1 MAGFSSL
8 GIGSGLNVDSIITQT
23 MKLERRPLDLLQA
36 KINGTSSQ
44 ISSYGQIKSAM
55 SALYDAAKGL
65 TDLDTWRGKQFTTG
79 DKSFVTGTATSA
91 ATAASF
97 SLEVTRLA
105 KAQSLASG
113 NFASGA
119 AMGADGQITL
129 QKGRW
134 DAAGTGFTAG
144 SSGAVNI
151 AISATDTLADVAA
164 KITQSG
170 AGITAVVVKG
180 AQGDRL
186 LVRSTE
192 TGEENGFSMS
202 ASGGGSLDGLNG
214 QSMTLTKA
222 VDAEFVINGMT
233 VASASNTVKDVVP
246 GVTLNLLKTTPE
258 GAPVDISIGS
268 DKEAIKGKI
277 KSFQEAFNKLNS
289 LLRNLTSYDKDSKSS
304 QPLQGDSTVRSL
316 QSAMNSLMQQPGL
329 NGATLA
335 SLGLEMKLDSSFK
348 NPTLS
353 LNESKLDAA
362 LNDLPKLEQLLTGD
376 GTTEGLITRI
386 RDFAFAANGI
396 NGDIT
401 TRTKGLEAL
410 KKSNEGAVESMEL
423 RLLQRE
429 QNLLK
434 QYQALDAKMA
444 GMSSLGS
451 FLNAQIGQWNKG

>member
-36 KINGTSSQ
+36 KINGTSTQ

-65 TDLDTWRGKQFTTG
+65 TDLDTWRSKQFTTG
-79 DKSFVTGTATSA
+79 DKSFVTGSVTSA
-91 ATAASF
+91 ATAAGF
-97 SLEVTRLA
+97 SLEVNRLA
-105 KAQSLASG
+105 KAQSLASDS
-113 NFASGA
+113 FASGTT
-119 AMGADGQITL
+119 MGADGQITL

-134 DAAGTGFTAG
+134 DAAGTSFAAD

-151 AISATDTLADVAA
+151 SIAATDTLGDVAA

-170 AGITAVVVKG
+170 AGITAVVVKDG
-180 AQGDRL
+180 QGERL

-192 TGEENGFSMS
+192 TGEENGFSMA
-202 ASGGGSLDGLNG
+202 ASGGGALSSLDG
-214 QSMTLTKA
+214 QAMARTAA

-233 VASASNTVKDVVP
+233 VTSASNTVKDVVP
-246 GVTLNLLKTTPE
+246 GVTLNLLKPTTS
-258 GAPVDISIGS
+258 PVEISVGS
-268 DKEAIKGKI
+268 DKDAIKGKL

-289 LLRNLTSYDKDSKSS
+289 LLRNLTAYDKDNKTS

-316 QSAMNSLMQQPGL
+316 QSAMSSLMQQSGL
-329 NGATLA
+329 DGATLA

-353 LNESKLDAA
+353 LNDSKLDAA
-362 LNDLPKLEQLLTGD
+362 LNDLPKLERVLTGD
-376 GTTEGLITRI
+376 GVTDGLITRI
-386 RDFAFAANGI
+386 RDFAFAANGV

-410 KKSNEGAVESMEL
+410 KKSNESAVEAMEL
-423 RLLQRE
+423 RLTQRE

-444 GMSSLGS
+444 GTSSLSS
-451 FLNAQIGQWNKG
+451 FLSAQIGQWNK

>member
-36 KINGTSSQ
+36 KINGTSTQ

-79 DKSFVTGTATSA
+79 DKSFVTGSATSA
-91 ATAASF
+91 ATAAGF
-97 SLEVTRLA
+97 SLEVNRLA

-113 NFASGA
+113 SFASGTT
-119 AMGADGQITL
+119 MGADGQITL

-134 DAAGTGFTAG
+134 DAAGTSFAAD

-151 AISATDTLADVAA
+151 AISATDTLGDVAA

-170 AGITAVVVKG
+170 AGITAVVVKDG
-180 AQGDRL
+180 QGERL

-202 ASGGGSLDGLNG
+202 ASGGGALSSLDG
-214 QSMTLTKA
+214 QAMERTAA

-233 VASASNTVKDVVP
+233 VTSASNTVKDVVP
-246 GVTLNLLKTTPE
+246 GVTLNLLKPTTS
-258 GAPVDISIGS
+258 PVEISVGS
-268 DKEAIKGKI
+268 DKDAIKGKL

-289 LLRNLTSYDKDSKSS
+289 LLRNLTAYDTDSKTS

-316 QSAMNSLMQQPGL
+316 QNAMSSLMQQSGL
-329 NGATLA
+329 DGATLA

-353 LNESKLDAA
+353 LNDSKLDAA
-362 LNDLPKLEQLLTGD
+362 LNDLPKLERVLTGD
-376 GTTEGLITRI
+376 GATDGLITRI
-386 RDFAFAANGI
+386 RDFAFAANGV

-410 KKSNEGAVESMEL
+410 KKSNESAVEAMEL
-423 RLLQRE
+423 RLTQRE

-434 QYQALDAKMA
+434 QYQALDAKMSS
-444 GMSSLGS
+444 MSSLSS
-451 FLNAQIGQWNKG
+451 FLSAQVGQWNK

>member
-79 DKSFVTGTATSA
+79 DKSYVTGSATSA

-113 NFASGA
+113 NFASGS
-119 AMGADGQITL
+119 AMGADGVISL

-144 SSGAVNI
+144 SSAQVDITI
-151 AISATDTLADVAA
+151 AATDTLGDVAA

-202 ASGGGSLDGLNG
+202 ASGGGLLGGLDG
-214 QSMTLTKA
+214 QSMALTQA
-222 VDAEFVINGMT
+222 VDAEFVINGMAI
-233 VASASNTVKDVVP
+233 ASASNTVKDVVP
-246 GVTLNLLKTTPE
+246 GVTLNLLKTTPA
-258 GAPVDISIGS
+258 GAPVDISVGA
-268 DKEAIKGKI
+268 DKDAIKDKL
-277 KSFQEAFNKLNS
+277 KTFQEAFNKLNS
-289 LLRNLTSYDKDSKSS
+289 LMRSLTAYDKDSKTS

-316 QSAMNSLMQQPGL
+316 QGAMSSLMQQSGL
-329 NGATLA
+329 DGATLA
-335 SLGLEMKLDSSFK
+335 SLGLEVKLDSSFK
-348 NPTLS
+348 NPTMS
-353 LNESKLDAA
+353 LNESRLKAA
-362 LNDLPKLEQLLTGD
+362 LDDLPKLERVLTGD
-376 GTTEGLITRI
+376 GTTDGLMTRI
-386 RDFAFAANGI
+386 RDFAFAANGV

-410 KKSNEGAVESMEL
+410 KKSNESAVEAMEL
-423 RLLQRE
+423 RLTQRE

-444 GMSSLGS
+444 STSSLSS
-451 FLNAQIGQWNKG
+451 FLSAQIGQWNK